1 MVSIVHVTGNFLSG
15 AGIGDV
21 SLEKSQMSMSL
32 ISILV
37 LTSTIFS
44 ITFVIVV
51 SEGRVSIC

>member
-1 MVSIVHVTGNFLSG
+1 MHVTGNFLRG
-15 AGIGDV
+15 AGIGEV

-51 SEGRVSIC
+51 SEGRVAIC